1 MKNFKKSF
9 FYQAALLFV
18 LIAFFSSCLTSKKMD
33 KFVADQ
39 YGDQI
44 PAQDKKK
51 KADITVT
58 SGLAGATGNISTT
71 VQKTSKVLPL
81 IVYWQWDYRH
91 TCALNPAIGV
101 NNFSNTVNTLAGKSL
116 SPKLNGK
123 KLELM
128 VEQMPASFA
137 LVDKAHLIW
146 IIYAITWDKI
156 YIEPDFKDLVV
167 AYKAPQPDGSF
178 KTGKITI
185 KNAEERTG
193 IRHFQSWKSATSEY
207 LDRYNAGITDM
218 AKIFISKLVAEL

>member
-1 MKNFKKSF
+1 
-9 FYQAALLFV
+9 
-18 LIAFFSSCLTSKKMD
+18 MD
-33 KFVADQ
+33 KFVASQ

-44 PAQDKKK
+44 PLQNKTK
-51 KADITVT
+51 KADITVSSNLT
-58 SGLAGATGNISTT
+58 SATGNISTT

-101 NNFSNTVNTLAGKSL
+101 NNFSNVVNALAGKSL
-116 SPKLNGK
+116 NPKLLNQ
-123 KLELM
+123 KLELT
-128 VEQMPASFA
+128 VEQMPAGFA

-167 AYKAPQPDGSF
+167 AYKATQPDGTF

-185 KNAEERTG
+185 KNTEERTG
-193 IRHFQSWKSATSEY
+193 IRFFQSWRSATSEY
-207 LDRYNAGITDM
+207 LDRYNTGITDM
-218 AKIFISKLVAEL
+218 AKAFITKMVAEL